1 MSDSEIAN
9 DEATEYT
16 VLAQCSVLAIADL
29 IHFLVMCLLPDASR
43 FLLWTN

>member
-16 VLAQCSVLAIADL
+16 LLAQCSVLAIADL
-29 IHFLVMCLLPDASR
+29 ILIFLGHVFITRCK
-43 FLLWTN
+43 